1 MTLSCTQEDALRQ
14 LQEADAMLRE
24 GVRRIMSASS
34 DLPTASHPLEEA
46 LRLTEKQAMAT
57 LEAVEGAFVELEA
70 IRAMRGGFIDGHL
83 DTLESQLHMILA
95 SQQGQDLA
103 GQRLKKAISLLQ
115 AVEDRIGGALGEL
128 GFDDI
133 EPLHAGK
140 QMAAI
145 EDDGGPIGQDDV
157 DALLKELGI

>member
-1 MTLSCTQEDALRQ
+1 
-14 LQEADAMLRE
+14 MLRE

-46 LRLTEKQAMAT
+46 IRLTEKQAMAT

-70 IRAMRGGFIDGHL
+70 IRATQDGFIDGHL
-83 DTLESQLHMILA
+83 DAMESQLHMILA

-128 GFDDI
+128 GIDV
-133 EPLHAGK
+133 EPLLATVGV
-140 QMAAI
+140 QE
-145 EDDGGPIGQDDV
+145 EDVGPIGQDDV